1 MMKKAL
7 LFIAVTMLFCTGMK
21 AQELSLAFNTD
32 NSFQTSLTE
41 QPQTSPCSI
50 YSLPMPTTDFATGNQ
65 FNTQQYASK
74 KGWGIACII
83 SGGVIMVSGAA
94 LWLWGGL
101 FTNITDQAA
110 ARDAD
115 MAAANMDVNMAAGM
129 DPSMAADLAASMD
142 NSSQDP
148 QLKQA
153 NNIGKGVKT
162 AGIIG
167 TATGAVL
174 VGTGIVLLTSNGG
187 GGSRSK
193 SSAPHRV
200 RRKGPARSN
209 PRRHAELMPDN
220 MDMQPDWSLC
230 LNVGPASAGLTF
242 SF

>member
-1 MMKKAL
+1 MKKTL

-21 AQELSLAFNTD
+21 AQELSYAFNTD

-41 QPQTSPCSI
+41 QPQTTINSI
-50 YSLPMPTTDFATGNQ
+50 YSLPMPTTDFAFGNQ
-65 FNTQQYASK
+65 FNTQQYASP
-74 KGWGIACII
+74 KGWGIACVV
-83 SGGVIMVSGAA
+83 SGGVIMLTGAY
-94 LWLWGGL
+94 LWVFGGI
-101 FTNITDQAA
+101 FSNASSHAANMQASMS
-110 ARDAD
+110 AD
-115 MAAANMDVNMAAGM
+115 MAANM
-129 DPSMAADLAASMD
+129 DPSSAADMAASME
-142 NSSQDP
+142 NAQQDP
-148 QLKQA
+148 TLQKVDNA
-153 NNIGKGVKT
+153 GKVIKT
-162 AGIIG
+162 VGIVG

-174 VGTGIVLLTSNGG
+174 VGTGIVLLTSKGG

>member
-1 MMKKAL
+1 MKKTL
-7 LFIAVTMLFCTGMK
+7 LFIAVSMLFCTGMK
-21 AQELSLAFNTD
+21 AQDLACAFKPD
-32 NSFQTSLTE
+32 NSFQLSLTE
-41 QPQTSPCSI
+41 QPQTTPSSI

-83 SGGVIMVSGAA
+83 SGGVIMMSGAV

-101 FTNITDQAA
+101 FTNVTNQASTMDANMA
-110 ARDAD
+110 ANMAANMDPSTAAD
-115 MAAANMDVNMAAGM
+115 MAA
-129 DPSMAADLAASMD
+129 SMENAQ
-142 NSSQDP
+142 QDP
-148 QLKQA
+148 TLQKIDNA
-153 NNIGKGVKT
+153 GKVIKT
-162 AGIIG
+162 VGIVG

>member
-1 MMKKAL
+1 MKKTL

-21 AQELSLAFNTD
+21 AQELSYAFNTD

-41 QPQTSPCSI
+41 QPQTTINSI
-50 YSLPMPTTDFATGNQ
+50 YSLPMPTTDFAFGNQ
-65 FNTQQYASK
+65 FNTQQYASP
-74 KGWGIACII
+74 KGWGIACVV
-83 SGGVIMVSGAA
+83 SGGVIMLTGAY
-94 LWLWGGL
+94 LWVFGGI
-101 FTNITDQAA
+101 FSNASSHAANMQASMS
-110 ARDAD
+110 AD
-115 MAAANMDVNMAAGM
+115 MAANM
-129 DPSMAADLAASMD
+129 DPSSAADMAASME
-142 NSSQDP
+142 SAQQDP
-148 QLKQA
+148 TLQKVDNA
-153 NNIGKGVKT
+153 GKVIKT
-162 AGIIG
+162 VGIVG

-174 VGTGIVLLTSNGG
+174 VGTGIVLLTSKGG

>member
-1 MMKKAL
+1 MMKKVL

-21 AQELSLAFNTD
+21 AQDYAFNTD
-32 NSFQTSLTE
+32 KSFQTSLLE
-41 QPQTSPCSI
+41 QPQTSLSSI
-50 YSLPMPTTDFATGNQ
+50 YTRPMPTTDFATGNQ

-74 KGWGIACII
+74 KGWGIACVI
-83 SGGVIMVSGAA
+83 SGGVIMMSGAV

-148 QLKQA
+148 HLKQA

-174 VGTGIVLLTSNGG
+174 VGTGIVLLTSNS
-187 GGSRSK
+187 GSGYSRGK
-193 SSAPHRV
+193 SSKPHRV
-200 RRKGPARSN
+200 KRRGPARSN
-209 PRRHAELMPDN
+209 PRHAELMPDYGN
-220 MDMQPDWSLC
+220 MQPDWSLC
-230 LNVGPASAGLTF
+230 LNVGPTSAGLSF

>member
-1 MMKKAL
+1 MKKTL

-21 AQELSLAFNTD
+21 AQELSYAFNTD

-41 QPQTSPCSI
+41 QPQTTINSI
-50 YSLPMPTTDFATGNQ
+50 YSLPMPTTDFAFGNQ
-65 FNTQQYASK
+65 FNTQQYASP
-74 KGWGIACII
+74 KGWGIACVV
-83 SGGVIMVSGAA
+83 SGGVIMLSGAV
-94 LWLWGGL
+94 LWLWGGV
-101 FTNITDQAA
+101 FTNVTNQAA
-110 ARDAD
+110 AMDAN

-129 DPSMAADLAASMD
+129 DPSMAADMA

-148 QLKQA
+148 TLKQA
-153 NNIGKGVKT
+153 NNAGKVIKT
-162 AGIIG
+162 VGIVG
-167 TATGAVL
+167 TAAGAVL

>member
-1 MMKKAL
+1 MMKKVL
-7 LFIAVTMLFCTGMK
+7 LFIAATMLFCTGMK
-21 AQELSLAFNTD
+21 AQDYAFNTD
-32 NSFQTSLTE
+32 KSFQTSLLE
-41 QPQTSPCSI
+41 QPQTSLSSI
-50 YSLPMPTTDFATGNQ
+50 YTRPMPTTDFATGNQ

-74 KGWGIACII
+74 KGWGIACVI
-83 SGGVIMVSGAA
+83 SGGVIMMSGAV

-115 MAAANMDVNMAAGM
+115 
-129 DPSMAADLAASMD
+129 MAADLAASMD

-174 VGTGIVLLTSNGG
+174 VGTGIVLLTSNSDSGY
-187 GGSRSK
+187 SRGK
-193 SSAPHRV
+193 SSKPHRV
-200 RRKGPARSN
+200 KRRGPARSN
-209 PRRHAELMPDN
+209 PRHAELMPDYGN
-220 MDMQPDWSLC
+220 MQPDWSLC
-230 LNVGPASAGLTF
+230 LNVGPTSAGLTLAF
-242 SF
+242 

>member
-1 MMKKAL
+1 MMKKAF
-7 LFIAVTMLFCTGMK
+7 LFIAVTILFCTAMK
-21 AQELSLAFNTD
+21 AQDYAFNTD
-32 NSFQTSLTE
+32 NSFQTSLLE

-50 YSLPMPTTDFATGNQ
+50 YSLPMPTTDFAAGNQ

-74 KGWGIACII
+74 KGWGIACVI
-83 SGGVIMVSGAA
+83 SGGVIMVSGAV

-115 MAAANMDVNMAAGM
+115 MAAANMD
-129 DPSMAADLAASMD
+129 PSMAADMA

-148 QLKQA
+148 HLKQA

-174 VGTGIVLLTSNGG
+174 VGTGIVLLTSNSGG
-187 GGSRSK
+187 GYSRGK
-193 SSAPHRV
+193 STKPHRV
-200 RRKGPARSN
+200 KRRGPARSN
-209 PRRHAELMPDN
+209 PRHAELMPDYN
-220 MDMQPDWSLC
+220 DMQPDWSLC
-230 LNVGPASAGLTF
+230 LNVSPTSAGLTF
-242 SF
+242 AF